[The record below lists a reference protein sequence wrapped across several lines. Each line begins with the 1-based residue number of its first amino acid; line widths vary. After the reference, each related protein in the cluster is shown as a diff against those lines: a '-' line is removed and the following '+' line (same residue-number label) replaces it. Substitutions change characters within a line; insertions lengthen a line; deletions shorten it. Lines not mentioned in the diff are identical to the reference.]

1 VSFGPDGSDRVNRP
15 TDSAFAMGQPPAGWD
30 EIVPELGP
38 MTTDIVVTKRQ
49 WGAFYGTDLDLHLR
63 RRGIETI
70 VLGGIAT
77 SIGVESTA
85 RDAFEHNYG
94 LIIVEDA
101 MADMSAEAHAFTVG
115 TIYPR
120 ISRVRSTDEVLA
132 AMPR

>member
-1 VSFGPDGSDRVNRP
+1 
-15 TDSAFAMGQPPAGWD
+15 MGTPPAGWD
-30 EIVPELGP
+30 EIAPELGP
-38 MTTDIVVTKRQ
+38 KPGDIVVTKRQ

-94 LIIVEDA
+94 LILVEDA
-101 MADMSAEAHAFTVG
+101 MADMSAEAHEFTVKS
-115 TIYPR
+115 IYPR
-120 ISRVRSTDEVLA
+120 IALVRSTNQVIEA
-132 AMPR
+132 IA